1 MVKDVIEYMG
11 GTVET
16 ARKLGV
22 QPAAVSQWIASGVIP
37 PKRAIQI
44 ERITQ
49 GALRATDI
57 MGEEDQENG
66 GA

>member
-1 MVKDVIEYMG
+1 MVKEVIDFMG

-22 QPAAVSQWIASGVIP
+22 HPAAVSQWIASGAIP

-49 GALRATDI
+49 GALRAIDI
-57 MGEEDQENG
+57 MGEEDRENG